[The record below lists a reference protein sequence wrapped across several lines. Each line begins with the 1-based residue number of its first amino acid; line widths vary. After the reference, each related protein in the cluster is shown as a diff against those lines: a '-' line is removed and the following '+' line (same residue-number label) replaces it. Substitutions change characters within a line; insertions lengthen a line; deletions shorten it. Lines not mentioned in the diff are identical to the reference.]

1 MTGNPANE
9 PSLVSIVIVAHNNW
23 PDLELAIESALNQ
36 SHRNTEV
43 LVIDNGS
50 TDETPSEV
58 ERLYSSRVYYI
69 RQPNLHGSGGYN
81 RGIAESRGAFIQLL
95 DGDDFL
101 APNKIEKQLR
111 VFRESP
117 DVDIVYGDA
126 RQIQAGIGRP
136 TWYDWETTSHDD
148 MLATLIDPPHGTSG
162 LLIHSVLFRREAC
175 ARIGPWDE
183 DILSADPDYWLRA
196 AWTGCVF
203 RYCPG
208 SWCYHRR
215 RPTSVSGGGRAMVDR
230 MEQTYEKAATYID
243 REPYRSAA
251 LARLARLRV
260 GRAISDGRLT
270 RAESLGRLRSA
281 RRLAPGAVRPAAY
294 ALAYAVVMIPGAR
307 SIGHSNLFAGLRRR
321 LGASLGLL
329 PRRGTGWQQ

>member
-1 MTGNPANE
+1 VTSSPEAGFP
-9 PSLVSIVIVAHNNW
+9 LVSIVIVAHNNW
-23 PDLELAIESALNQ
+23 PDLEVAIESALNQ

-58 ERLYSSRVYYI
+58 ERLYASSVRYI

-81 RGIAESRGAFIQLL
+81 KGIAESRGDFIQLL

-117 DVDIVYGDA
+117 EVDIVYGDT
-126 RQIQAGIGRP
+126 RQIQGGTGRP
-136 TWYDWETTSHDD
+136 AWYDWETTEHAD
-148 MLATLIDPPHGTSG
+148 MLATLIDPPQESDG
-162 LLIHSVLFRREAC
+162 LLPHSVLFRREAC
-175 ARIGPWDE
+175 ERIGPWDE

-196 AWTGCVF
+196 AWGGCVF
-203 RYCPG
+203 RYCRG
-208 SWCYHRR
+208 SWCFHRR
-215 RPTSVSGGGRAMVDR
+215 RATSVSGNSRAMVDR

-243 REPYRSAA
+243 REPYRSAV

-260 GRAISDGRLT
+260 GRAVSDERLT
-270 RAESLGRLRSA
+270 RAESVARLKSA
-281 RRLAPGAVRPAAY
+281 RRIAPQVVSRAAY
-294 ALAYAVVMIPGAR
+294 ALAYAVVLIPGAR
-307 SIGHSNLFAGLRRR
+307 TIARLNTLTGLRRR
-321 LGASLGLL
+321 MGRYFGLL
-329 PRRGTGWQQ
+329 PRRQTGW